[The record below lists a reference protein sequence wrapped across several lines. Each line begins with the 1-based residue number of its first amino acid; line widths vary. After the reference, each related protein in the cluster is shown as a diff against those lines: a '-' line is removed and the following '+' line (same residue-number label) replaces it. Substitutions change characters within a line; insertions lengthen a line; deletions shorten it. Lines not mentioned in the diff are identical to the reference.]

1 MSLIIVVAEAKTLPN
16 LERFGKIDP
25 FVEITFAGTKKKT
38 EVQKDTLDPTFNEKL
53 EFDLGGKALSS
64 SDSIEI
70 VVKDSEKIG
79 KDRLVGKYTFS
90 LSAVAGKNKSA
101 NPTIKLQDKSGRP
114 TTGELV
120 LQINYSP
127 PPGAE
132 GPIKAKKAADVSS
145 APGAGDGDDGDDEE
159 DEEEEEELE
168 EGGDAGGAG
177 RSIGSMK
184 KKKKRRSQL
193 SKKPQDFQVRIKIWQ
208 ARQLGGGN
216 VHPVCKVTVSNQT
229 KMTRVKKS
237 TNSPYWDE
245 VFFFN
250 FNASPAELFDEVVN
264 LEVFNSKKL
273 RSDALIGN
281 FQLDVGT
288 IYEEDDHCFLN
299 KWLLLTNAD
308 DAQAG
313 PKGYLQASMSVLTT
327 GEDAPVFKKSE
338 GDDMQSNL
346 LRPAGMQLRKG
357 MFVIKV
363 YHAEEIPQMDPAFFE
378 GVKKLFG
385 ADKQKELVD
394 PFMVIDFAGQQIETE
409 VKQCNDH
416 PDWNMILRLGIR
428 FPSMCERIKLQ
439 MMDWDRL
446 TGNDYI
452 GTAFIDLPA
461 ISSPG
466 QEVED
471 DEAYPGQGDADS
483 DNDSEASLVQE
494 EGDLAS
500 GFLPTFGPC
509 FVNFYGSTREF
520 SDLPDSFEDLNKGK
534 GEGVAY
540 RGRVLLSIESKLG
553 EHPETSMEPISEEDL
568 LRVSKYLRRR
578 KFRLYCAMLDALM
591 VSETDDPV
599 EFEVSIG
606 NYGNKLDDGCI
617 PQPSATQP
625 TNAVYDGCQYHFLP
639 WGENKPLLIINSDW
653 EDITWRLESLNILF
667 SRIRRLESNLSR
679 VKLTMKAGAPTAEI
693 AAQLIGMIDSLI
705 MDCNKPLPVADTTK
719 DKLND
724 LDRKKY
730 QMRCNALIAI
740 SAEATKLREHA
751 TDVQE
756 AIDEVEGYLNVLK
769 SLAVEPQNSMPDVII
784 WMISG
789 GKRIAYHR
797 IPANDLMFSSKD
809 PDACGKLCGRISSF
823 FLKKYKSS
831 KTAGGNGLEITDD
844 DIQVPGQMWANIGAR
859 KIPAFIRVKM
869 WLGLEAESENFQ
881 RGLKDAEVAVF
892 AETYENQMSV
902 LGHWT
907 NKGLPRPK
915 WSDANGKVKLM
926 KDKFKLPTGWRWDS
940 DWFKAP
946 EISTTF
952 DADSGQTKFLEDVY
966 EQESRNIPGGYWGK
980 ADPPFTTSQ
989 GDNVSISSL
998 QEFQSPE
1005 GWQWDDAWQADINR
1019 AVDEEGFEYCVDPTL
1034 GSWGAVERTYHL
1046 CRRKRWVRPRSLVAD
1061 PKMLEKKKKDEAQ
1074 KSEGWQYAPLFN
1086 MKFHA
1091 TERKMDMV
1099 RRRRFHRKM
1108 VADSPNASAVFDF
1121 GGGADDSSDD
1131 EDEKKKKK
1139 KKKKEKEGPKAAMST
1154 PRIFLTHTQVN
1165 KYQMRAYIYQAR
1177 DLIAS
1182 DSDSFSDPYA
1192 YVSFMNRSQ
1201 KTETFKMTLC
1211 PTWDQTLI
1219 FDDMEI
1225 SGDPEIIQGNPPEI
1239 VFEVFDFDTF
1249 GSNEFLGR
1257 TIASPIVKLDGS
1269 DQRVARLAWYQIVKK
1284 GKPAGELLASF
1295 ELFLVSEKS
1304 DLPFMPPM
1312 KKELYI
1318 VPNGIR
1324 PVLQRTGVEVLCWG
1338 VRNMKK
1344 FQLSSVSSPSIEFE
1358 VGGKI
1363 IHSKV
1368 IKNTKKNP
1376 NFSSPVLFMEVDLPK
1391 EELYTPPINIKVRDH
1406 RAFGRKPI
1414 VGTSVIKNLTPF
1426 RCLPAP
1432 VAGAAPPPEQP
1443 ADEASAQAPA
1453 TLPVEESVDPED
1465 LSKALEN
1472 LGDKSAVDEESLSTA
1487 ELISATQLL
1496 GESVGLLQV
1505 RSKEVKDENG
1515 AAKPPV
1521 NGTGAVTPPGQEGS
1535 GQSSQGAGEGD
1546 HIIQIPEEQ
1555 PAAAGADAEAG
1566 PIKDEKKIKEGTPE
1580 LPGLGKLGSLVGKT
1594 QEEEDVEN
1602 EEIDWWS
1609 KYYASTDEPEKAGD
1623 YLERGYQK
1631 LNLYETSLEKVGEY
1645 DNFKDFC
1652 YTFELQ
1658 RGKQDDDDDEEESH
1672 VGEFKGLFRIYPLP
1686 GDLKAVMPGKQFVQL
1701 PPSKPVEC
1709 LVRVYCIKA
1718 IDLQPQDANGLS
1730 DPYLKMSLGKVKFT
1744 DEDYY
1749 IPNTLNPSF
1758 GRMFEVKTFLPV
1770 HKDLKI
1776 TVMDYD
1782 LLSKDDIIGETYIDL
1797 ENRYLSKYRAT
1808 CGLPAAY
1815 HIDGPNQWRDAQLP
1829 SQILKDYC
1837 TKNGLAEAVFYGT
1850 NKLTFDGK
1858 MYNLED
1864 YEPAGHINNP
1874 HEGEES
1880 ERLALYALNTLPLV
1894 KEHIETRPLYS
1905 PLMPDIEQGK
1915 LQMWVDIFP
1924 LYMGAP
1930 SIPVDI
1936 TPRLAKRF
1944 VLRCIIWNCQ
1954 DVVLDETSLLGEK
1967 MSDIYVKGW
1976 IQGIDEKQRTDVH
1989 YRSLNGE
1996 GNFNWRFIFPFDYI
2010 PPEKVIAVKK
2020 KEHFWSLD
2028 KTETR
2033 LPPQLNLQIW
2043 DNDKFSSDDFLGS
2056 LNLDLNAMP
2065 KPKKKA
2071 SQVKE
2076 TDIPYPE
2083 NEKQPALHSLFEMKR
2098 VKGWFPCIDDTTGE
2112 RLIGGK
2118 VECELEIVD
2127 ELEELERPAA
2137 KARDEPNA
2145 NPSLDPPKR
2154 PATSFFWFTSPW
2166 KTLKFI
2172 LWRNLKWYIIGFFII
2187 FWLILFLGLFLYTF
2201 PGAVTTAVMSK
2212 AIPG

>member
-1 MSLIIVVAEAKTLPN
+1 MDATP
-16 LERFGKIDP
+16 ERDH
-25 FVEITFAGTKKKT
+25 
-38 EVQKDTLDPTFNEKL
+38 NH
-53 EFDLGGKALSS
+53 
-64 SDSIEI
+64 
-70 VVKDSEKIG
+70 
-79 KDRLVGKYTFS
+79 
-90 LSAVAGKNKSA
+90 
-101 NPTIKLQDKSGRP
+101 
-114 TTGELV
+114 
-120 LQINYSP
+120 
-127 PPGAE
+127 
-132 GPIKAKKAADVSS
+132 AA
-145 APGAGDGDDGDDEE
+145 
-159 DEEEEEELE
+159 
-168 EGGDAGGAG
+168 
-177 RSIGSMK
+177 
-184 KKKKRRSQL
+184 
-193 SKKPQDFQVRIKIWQ
+193 
-208 ARQLGGGN
+208 
-216 VHPVCKVTVSNQT
+216 
-229 KMTRVKKS
+229 
-237 TNSPYWDE
+237 
-245 VFFFN
+245 
-250 FNASPAELFDEVVN
+250 
-264 LEVFNSKKL
+264 
-273 RSDALIGN
+273 
-281 FQLDVGT
+281 
-288 IYEEDDHCFLN
+288 
-299 KWLLLTNAD
+299 
-308 DAQAG
+308 
-313 PKGYLQASMSVLTT
+313 
-327 GEDAPVFKKSE
+327 
-338 GDDMQSNL
+338 
-346 LRPAGMQLRKG
+346 
-357 MFVIKV
+357 
-363 YHAEEIPQMDPAFFE
+363 
-378 GVKKLFG
+378 
-385 ADKQKELVD
+385 
-394 PFMVIDFAGQQIETE
+394 
-409 VKQCNDH
+409 
-416 PDWNMILRLGIR
+416 
-428 FPSMCERIKLQ
+428 
-439 MMDWDRL
+439 
-446 TGNDYI
+446 
-452 GTAFIDLPA
+452 
-461 ISSPG
+461 
-466 QEVED
+466 
-471 DEAYPGQGDADS
+471 
-483 DNDSEASLVQE
+483 
-494 EGDLAS
+494 
-500 GFLPTFGPC
+500 
-509 FVNFYGSTREF
+509 
-520 SDLPDSFEDLNKGK
+520 
-534 GEGVAY
+534 
-540 RGRVLLSIESKLG
+540 
-553 EHPETSMEPISEEDL
+553 
-568 LRVSKYLRRR
+568 
-578 KFRLYCAMLDALM
+578 
-591 VSETDDPV
+591 
-599 EFEVSIG
+599 
-606 NYGNKLDDGCI
+606 
-617 PQPSATQP
+617 
-625 TNAVYDGCQYHFLP
+625 
-639 WGENKPLLIINSDW
+639 
-653 EDITWRLESLNILF
+653 
-667 SRIRRLESNLSR
+667 
-679 VKLTMKAGAPTAEI
+679 
-693 AAQLIGMIDSLI
+693 
-705 MDCNKPLPVADTTK
+705 
-719 DKLND
+719 
-724 LDRKKY
+724 
-730 QMRCNALIAI
+730 
-740 SAEATKLREHA
+740 
-751 TDVQE
+751 
-756 AIDEVEGYLNVLK
+756 
-769 SLAVEPQNSMPDVII
+769 
-784 WMISG
+784 
-789 GKRIAYHR
+789 
-797 IPANDLMFSSKD
+797 
-809 PDACGKLCGRISSF
+809 
-823 FLKKYKSS
+823 
-831 KTAGGNGLEITDD
+831 
-844 DIQVPGQMWANIGAR
+844 
-859 KIPAFIRVKM
+859 
-869 WLGLEAESENFQ
+869 
-881 RGLKDAEVAVF
+881 
-892 AETYENQMSV
+892 
-902 LGHWT
+902 
-907 NKGLPRPK
+907 
-915 WSDANGKVKLM
+915 
-926 KDKFKLPTGWRWDS
+926 
-940 DWFKAP
+940 
-946 EISTTF
+946 
-952 DADSGQTKFLEDVY
+952 
-966 EQESRNIPGGYWGK
+966 
-980 ADPPFTTSQ
+980 
-989 GDNVSISSL
+989 L

-1225 SGDPEIIQGNPPEI
+1225 SGDPEIIQGNPPEV

-1443 ADEASAQAPA
+1443 
-1453 TLPVEESVDPED
+1453 
-1465 LSKALEN
+1465 
-1472 LGDKSAVDEESLSTA
+1472 
-1487 ELISATQLL
+1487 
-1496 GESVGLLQV
+1496 
-1505 RSKEVKDENG
+1505 DENG

-1566 PIKDEKKIKEGTPE
+1566 PIKDEKKIK
-1580 LPGLGKLGSLVGKT
+1580 
-1594 QEEEDVEN
+1594 DVEN

-1797 ENRYLSKYRAT
+1797 ENRYLPST
-1808 CGLPAAY
+1808 GLLVAFL
-1815 HIDGPNQWRDAQLP
+1815 LP
-1829 SQILKDYC
+1829 TTS
-1837 TKNGLAEAVFYGT
+1837 
-1850 NKLTFDGK
+1850 
-1858 MYNLED
+1858 
-1864 YEPAGHINNP
+1864 GHINNP

-2145 NPSLDPPKR
+2145 NPSLDPPKY
-2154 PATSFFWFTSPW
+2154 S
-2166 KTLKFI
+2166 
-2172 LWRNLKWYIIGFFII
+2172 
-2187 FWLILFLGLFLYTF
+2187 
-2201 PGAVTTAVMSK
+2201 
-2212 AIPG
+2212 

>member
-1 MSLIIVVAEAKTLPN
+1 MSLIVVVVEAKTLPN

-25 FVEITFAGTKKKT
+25 FVEITFAGTVKKT

-64 SDSIEI
+64 ADSIEI
-70 VVKDSEKIG
+70 VVKDHEKIG
-79 KDRLVGKYTFS
+79 KNRLVGKYTFS

-101 NPTIKLQDKSGRP
+101 NPTLKLQDASGRP
-114 TTGELV
+114 TSGELV

-132 GPIKAKKAADVSS
+132 GPVKAKNVADVSS
-145 APGAGDGDDGDDEE
+145 APGAGDGDGDEE
-159 DEEEEEELE
+159 EDDEEEEGEEE

-193 SKKPQDFQVRIKIWQ
+193 SKKPQDFQVRIKIWE
-208 ARQLGGGN
+208 ARQLAGGN
-216 VHPVCKVTVSNQT
+216 IHPVCKVTVSTQT

-237 TNSPYWDE
+237 TNKPYWDE

-313 PKGYLQASMSVLTT
+313 PKGYLQVSMSVLTT
-327 GEDAPVFKKSE
+327 GEDAQVFKKSD
-338 GDDMQSNL
+338 GDDIQSNL

-363 YHAEEIPQMDPAFFE
+363 YHAEEVPQMDPAFFE

-385 ADKQKELVD
+385 SDKQKELVD
-394 PFMVIDFAGQQIETE
+394 PFLRVDFAGQQIETE

-416 PDWNMILRLGIR
+416 PDWNTILRLGIR

-439 MMDWDRL
+439 MLDWDRL
-446 TGNDYI
+446 SGDDYI

-466 QEVED
+466 EEGA
-471 DEAYPGQGDADS
+471 EIDS
-483 DNDSEASLVQE
+483 DDDYEEEEEEDEGGADEGGEVNVITTTTGGNSKDEEDEEEA
-494 EGDLAS
+494 DLAA

-540 RGRVLLSIESKLG
+540 RGRVLVSVETKLG
-553 EHPETSMEPISEEDL
+553 EHPETAVEPISEEDIV
-568 LRVSKYLRRR
+568 RVSKYLRRR
-578 KFRLYCAMLDALM
+578 KFRLYCAILDSLM

-653 EDITWRLESLNILF
+653 EDVTWRLECLNILLN
-667 SRIRRLESNLSR
+667 RITRVETNLQR

-705 MDCNKPLPVADTTK
+705 MDCNKPLPEADSTK
-719 DKLND
+719 DKTND

-730 QMRCNALIAI
+730 QMRCNALAAI
-740 SAEATKLREHA
+740 VAEASKLREHA

-756 AIDEVEGYLNVLK
+756 AIDEVEGYVNVLK
-769 SLAVEPQNSMPDVII
+769 NLAVEPQNSMPDII
-784 WMISG
+784 VWMISG
-789 GKRIAYHR
+789 TKRIAYHR
-797 IPANDLMFSSKD
+797 IPANDLLFSSKD
-809 PDACGKLCGRISSF
+809 PDACGKLCGKISSF
-823 FLKKYKSS
+823 FLKTVS
-831 KTAGGNGLEITDD
+831 TEQEDLLDLEASDLM
-844 DIQVPGQMWANIGAR
+844 VPGQMWANIGAK
-859 KIPAFIRVKM
+859 KIPAFVRVKM
-869 WLGLEAESENFQ
+869 WLGLESESDNFQ

-907 NKGLPRPK
+907 SKGLPRPK
-915 WSDANGKVKLM
+915 WSDANGKVKLP
-926 KDKFKLPTGWRWDS
+926 KEKFKLPFGWRWDS
-940 DWFKAP
+940 DWFMAP

-952 DADSGQTKFLEDVY
+952 DADAGQTKFLEDIY
-966 EQESRNIPGGYWGK
+966 EQQSRNVPGGYWGT
-980 ADPPFTTSQ
+980 ADPPFTTAA
-989 GDNVSISSL
+989 GDAITVKTKEEV
-998 QEFQSPE
+998 QAPE
-1005 GWQWDDAWQADINR
+1005 GWIWDDAWQADINR

-1034 GSWGAVERTYHL
+1034 ASWGPVERTYHL

-1061 PKMLEKKKKDEAQ
+1061 PKALEKKKKEEAK

-1108 VADSPNASAVFDF
+1108 VAESPNASAVFDF
-1121 GGGADDSSDD
+1121 GGGDDSSD
-1131 EDEKKKKK
+1131 EEEEKKKKK
-1139 KKKKEKEGPKAAMST
+1139 KKKDKEKEGPKAAMST

-1165 KYQMRAYIYQAR
+1165 KYQLRAYIYQAR

-1201 KTETFKMTLC
+1201 KTECIKMTLC

-1225 SGDPEIIQGNPPEI
+1225 AGDPEILQANPPEV

-1257 TIASPIVKLDGS
+1257 TIAQPIVKLDGS

-1312 KKELYI
+1312 RGDLYI

-1324 PVLQRTGVEVLCWG
+1324 PVLQRTGVEILCWG

-1344 FQLSSVSSPSIEFE
+1344 FQLSSVTSPSIEFE

-1414 VGTSVIKNLTPF
+1414 VGTSVVKNLSSF
-1426 RCLPAP
+1426 RCEPAAP
-1432 VAGAAPPPEQP
+1432 EGTAPPPEQP
-1443 ADEASAQAPA
+1443 ATDPSAQAPA
-1453 TLPVEESVDPED
+1453 TLPPE
-1465 LSKALEN
+1465 
-1472 LGDKSAVDEESLSTA
+1472 GDMSAVGDIDAEALTPEEIT
-1487 ELISATQLL
+1487 SATNLL
-1496 GESVGLLQV
+1496 GESIGLLQV
-1505 RSKEVKDENG
+1505 RSREVKDENG
-1515 AAKPPV
+1515 AAKPPG
-1521 NGTGAVTPPGQEGS
+1521 NGTGGLTPPGQTGEES
-1535 GQSSQGAGEGD
+1535 GHSSQGGGEGD
-1546 HIIQIPEEQ
+1546 HIIQIPEEEQ
-1555 PAAAGADAEAG
+1555 TGDKAKEGEKAQ
-1566 PIKDEKKIKEGTPE
+1566 DEKKIKELDEADT
-1580 LPGLGKLGSLVGKT
+1580 
-1594 QEEEDVEN
+1594 EN

-1609 KYYASTDEPEKAGD
+1609 KYYASTGEPEKAGD
-1623 YLERGYQK
+1623 YLERGYHK
-1631 LNLYETSLEKVGEY
+1631 MDVYETSLEKVGEH
-1645 DNFKDFC
+1645 DFFKDFC
-1652 YTFELQ
+1652 NTFELQ
-1658 RGKQDDDDDEEESH
+1658 RGKQDDDDEEEDG

-1686 GDLKAVMPGKQFVQL
+1686 GDLKAPMPAKQFLQL

-1718 IDLQPQDANGLS
+1718 IDLQPQDTNGLA

-1749 IPNTLNPSF
+1749 IPNSLNPNF

-1797 ENRYLSKYRAT
+1797 ENRYLTKFRAT

-1829 SQILKDYC
+1829 SQILKDHC
-1837 TKNGLAEAVFYGT
+1837 TKNALPEPVFYGT
-1850 NKLTFDGK
+1850 NKLAFNGK
-1858 MYNLED
+1858 MFNLED
-1864 YEPAGHINNP
+1864 YEPPGHVNNP
-1874 HEGEES
+1874 HEGEED

-1930 SIPVDI
+1930 SIPVNI

-1996 GNFNWRFIFPFDYI
+1996 GNFNWRFVFPFDYI
-2010 PPEKVIAVKK
+2010 PPEQVVVVKK

-2056 LNLDLNAMP
+2056 LDLNLNMMP

-2076 TDIPYPE
+2076 TDLPYAE
-2083 NEKQPALHSLFEMKR
+2083 NEKQPALYSLFEMKR
-2098 VKGWFPCIDDTTGE
+2098 VKGWYPCIDDTTGE

-2127 ELEELERPAA
+2127 ELEELERPAG

-2145 NPSLDPPKR
+2145 NPTLDPPKR

-2166 KTLKFI
+2166 KTFKFI
-2172 LWRNLKWYIIGFFII
+2172 LWKNLKWYIIGFFII
-2187 FWLILFLGLFLYTF
+2187 FFIILFLALFLYTF
-2201 PGAVTTAVMSK
+2201 PGAVTSGVVGAVV
-2212 AIPG
+2212 G